1 MSNFISAPLPT
12 SENIFFDIILESTY
26 WDRPPKL
33 EILVDGDQIGKYTID
48 QFESHIRFKR
58 VMTFDQTHTLELRR
72 TGKTNDQTKIMP
84 DGSLKTQMLK
94 IKTIKLD
101 NIDLKNLVLHSS
113 NFEPNYPEPW
123 ASEQQKLGIILETQ
137 VPGELYLG
145 HNGVWK
151 FNFNSPIYKFL
162 VDWAKG

>member
-1 MSNFISAPLPT
+1 MNNFVSAPLPT

-26 WDRPPKL
+26 WSRPPEL
-33 EILVDGDQIGKYTID
+33 EIRVDNDVVGHYTID
-48 QFESHIRFKR
+48 QREYHIRFRR
-58 VMTFDQTHTLELRR
+58 VMTFDQPHTLELRR

-84 DGSLKTQMLK
+84 DGSLQTQMLE
-94 IKTIKLD
+94 IKTVQLD
-101 NIDLKNLVLHSS
+101 NIDLKNLILNSS
-113 NFEPNYPEPW
+113 NFEPEYPEPW
-123 ASEQQKLGIILETQ
+123 ASEQQAAGYELEAR

-145 HNGVWK
+145 HNGVWR